1 MEAVIICLTCFI
13 QYYWTERADLIWSL
27 ATEMCTIVKDGNFQR
42 CHICEPLLTIPKPQL
57 SLKVCEIKLTLL
69 VIMASRPAL
78 AWIYMDSSISR
89 RSSSKHGT
97 IVCCIVINLGRRE
110 YNLCMFGNIIETSPR
125 HTQEPRVL
133 HVSNQI
139 WTQN

>member
-42 CHICEPLLTIPKPQL
+42 CCICEPFLTITISQR

-69 VIMASRPAL
+69 VMMASRPAL
-78 AWIYMDSSISR
+78 AWVY
-89 RSSSKHGT
+89 
-97 IVCCIVINLGRRE
+97 IN
-110 YNLCMFGNIIETSPR
+110 
-125 HTQEPRVL
+125 
-133 HVSNQI
+133 
-139 WTQN
+139 